1 MYIYDIKTIL
11 LRSNEICDLIFWK
24 VTRDYMETSS
34 EVMSVAF
41 QRLRFETFCPEVRH
55 GIYVYLPTSTY

>member
-1 MYIYDIKTIL
+1 
-11 LRSNEICDLIFWK
+11 
-24 VTRDYMETSS
+24 METSS

-41 QRLRFETFCPEVRH
+41 QRLRFETFSPEVRH